1 MYKKNDKSILIDDV
15 LFKILELVDPNT
27 LLDCLLVNRNMYQLA
42 IQILW
47 RAPRF
52 RVFQTVKQFCKALEF
67 RPHNAKFVREL
78 NFNIESIYNPTNNNL
93 FISIVKNCHNLVKLY
108 VSFASLI
115 TDEAIITVSRQCPD
129 LKTIELCECDKLTDI
144 SIKALAN
151 GCNRLLELDLERCN
165 NLTPRAIDYLAQR
178 QHLEVLNLNLCGWV
192 NDDVAYSMSE
202 FYSLRVLK
210 LSNCT
215 NVTSK
220 FFTTLTP
227 YTPHLKELHI
237 TRSSEMKDEGVISIT
252 KNCPELEVFVL
263 CGCNISDLSMYCIA
277 ENLKNLKKLDVT
289 GCSNITDKGLEL
301 ALCLNLTSLRT
312 NNFDLNADALNLLR
326 SQFPKFWGDAFH
338 DVITY

>member
-1 MYKKNDKSILIDDV
+1 MYKNDKSILINDL
-15 LFKILELVDPNT
+15 LFKILELVEPKT

-78 NFNIESIYNPTNNNL
+78 NFNIESIFNPINNTL
-93 FISIVKNCHNLVKLY
+93 FISIVENCHGLVKLD

-115 TDEAIITVSRQCPD
+115 TDEAIIAISRQCPE
-129 LKTIELCECDKLTDI
+129 LRTIELSECDKLTDI

-151 GCNRLLELDLERCN
+151 GCNRLLELNLEMCSS
-165 NLTPRAIDYLAQR
+165 LTPRSIDYLAQR
-178 QHLEVLNLNLCGWV
+178 QQHIEVLNLSLCGWV

-210 LSNCT
+210 LSHCR

-220 FFTTLTP
+220 FFTILTP

-237 TRSSEMKDEGVISIT
+237 TGSSEMKDEGVINIT
-252 KNCPELEVFVL
+252 KHCPELEVLVL
-263 CGCNISDLSMYCIA
+263 SGCKISDLSMYCIA
-277 ENLKNLKKLDVT
+277 ENLKNLKKLDVS
-289 GCSNITDKGLEL
+289 GCPNITYKGLEL
-301 ALCLNLTSLRT
+301 ALCLNLTSLRA
-312 NNFDLNADALNLLR
+312 NNFDINVDALNILR
-326 SQFPKFWGDAFH
+326 NQFPRFWGDAYH
-338 DVITY
+338 NTIAY